1 MQATTCR
8 ISPPEHHFRL
18 LSQVKAACVLLETVQ
33 ILLLTPQL
41 CPKKKKSLQG
51 WLCFLSHQIT
61 MNRLFE
67 ENVPRQLNPT
77 QLLVAVQIQNL
88 AAVES
93 LTEDAH
99 AGVQQV

>member
-1 MQATTCR
+1 
-8 ISPPEHHFRL
+8 
-18 LSQVKAACVLLETVQ
+18 
-33 ILLLTPQL
+33 
-41 CPKKKKSLQG
+41 
-51 WLCFLSHQIT
+51 

>member
-41 CPKKKKSLQG
+41 CPKKKKGKKRPAGMAL
-51 WLCFLSHQIT
+51 LSVSS
-61 MNRLFE
+61 NNNE
-67 ENVPRQLNPT
+67 
-77 QLLVAVQIQNL
+77 
-88 AAVES
+88 
-93 LTEDAH
+93 
-99 AGVQQV
+99 QVV